1 MILVI
6 LAIGILMTVGGFA
19 LYNSSSDY
27 DECGPGISII
37 GIIVTIIAFIATVII
52 GVGVSELVVI
62 DDKIAMYEEENT
74 AIEEQIDIVVKQYQE
89 YETEIFANSTPE
101 SAITLVSLYP
111 ELKSDTLV
119 ASQIEVY
126 VSNNQKIKE
135 LKETRINGDV
145 YRWWLYFG
153 GKESKNGDS

>member
-1 MILVI
+1 MILLI
-6 LAIGILMTVGGFA
+6 LAICIALLIGGS
-19 LYNSSSDY
+19 YI
-27 DECGPGISII
+27 DEKYCVNFTTPMLVI
-37 GIIVTIIAFIATVII
+37 GIFGTIIALIATII
-52 GVGVSELVVI
+52 LGVNVSKLSVI
-62 DDKIAMYEEENT
+62 DERIAMYEEENA
-74 AIEEQIDIVVKQYQE
+74 AIEEQIDIIVKQYQE

-135 LKETRINGDV
+135 LKETRINGEI

-153 GKESKNGDS
+153 